1 MRQIRARPVSFE
13 NCVFDLVM
21 GDQTHKV
28 VPRQAQLHPVT
39 DEVLSVNFLRFS
51 EGTAV
56 SIPFRY
62 VNEEASSALKR
73 GSYVLQVTNYL
84 KVAAM
89 DEDIPAELEVDLTGV
104 EPKDVIRLSRVNVPS
119 NVKVLDTDP
128 NFVIGTVV
136 GVRVSGK
143 GRGRA

>member
-1 MRQIRARPVSFE
+1 MPRRT
-13 NCVFDLVM
+13 

-89 DEDIPAELEVDLTGV
+89 DENIPAELEVDLTDV